1 MKRLP
6 RILHVTTVHA
16 AGDTRL
22 QKEISALLDAG
33 FDVTLA
39 APFDGTVE
47 KLPPIPFSPLPK
59 PATRTRRMLT
69 LQHKAFSVALRYD
82 AIHFHDPELLPLALV
97 LLMSG
102 KKVVYD
108 IHEDYAAQ
116 IQDKTWLPLGVRR
129 FAARGVRL
137 LERFFLCSGGLG
149 IAATPHIAS
158 LFPKHNVTVVRN
170 VPELAR
176 WMEPEPFSE
185 RSIPVSYVGE
195 IRPVRGAFI
204 LQRVAELLHRLGIS
218 LTVAG
223 RMADMTDDEK
233 HDFAKTPGMNYLG
246 PVPYANA
253 IEIIRKSRVGLVPFL
268 PASNNKN
275 ALPTKILE
283 YLAAGTL
290 LVVSDFPVWRRELG
304 ASGAVSFADPASPE
318 QFVERCIGSIED
330 EEAEH
335 RSALAR
341 SFVEQDR
348 NWEQEKQKLI
358 AFYKAIC
365 I

>member
-1 MKRLP
+1 
-6 RILHVTTVHA
+6 
-16 AGDTRL
+16 
-22 QKEISALLDAG
+22 
-33 FDVTLA
+33 
-39 APFDGTVE
+39 
-47 KLPPIPFSPLPK
+47 
-59 PATRTRRMLT
+59 MLT
-69 LQHKAFSVALRYD
+69 LQHKALHMALRYD

-116 IQDKTWLPLGVRR
+116 IQDKTWLPSGVRR

-137 LERFFLCSGGLG
+137 LEWLFLRSGGLG

-176 WMEPEPFSE
+176 WVETEPFSD
-185 RSIPVSYVGE
+185 RSVLVSYVGE
-195 IRPVRGAFI
+195 IRPVRGAFV
-204 LQRVAELLHRLGIS
+204 LQRVAELLHRLGLS

-233 HDFAKTPGMNYLG
+233 HGFAETPGMNYLG

-253 IEIIRKSRVGLVPFL
+253 IEIIRKSRVGIVPFL
-268 PASNNKN
+268 PAGNNVN
-275 ALPTKILE
+275 GLPTKILE
-283 YLAAGTL
+283 YLAAGTP
-290 LVVSDFPVWRRELG
+290 LVVSDFPVWRREFG
-304 ASGAVSFADPASPE
+304 PSGAVSFADPASPE
-318 QFVERCIGSIED
+318 QFVESCISSIED

-358 AFYKAIC
+358 AFYSAILF
-365 I
+365 